1 MLIDD
6 NELDNFVNKKLLENE
21 HFAEHVLVQS
31 SGNNALDYLKSH
43 ANNAAEIPEIIFL
56 DIMMPDLDGFGF
68 LIEFEKLNDEIKNK
82 SKVIMLSTS
91 ESFKDLNRANR
102 NKYVYKFLNKPLN
115 KPVLDALN
123 VWFSINELRIYE
135 STVLGNFRFD
145 SLKTK
150 PITLNFQ
157 SEDHTKSINAIVPPS
172 SYYQITKSS
181 NQNVCLMLLV
191 HINSNIRTNS

>member
-1 MLIDD
+1 MNSSSRYNTVMLIDD
-6 NELDNFVNKKLLENE
+6 NELDNFVNKKLIENE
-21 HFAEHVLVQS
+21 HFADNVLVQS

-68 LIEFEKLNDEIKNK
+68 LTEFEKLNDEIKNK

-123 VWFSINELRIYE
+123 V
-135 STVLGNFRFD
+135 
-145 SLKTK
+145 
-150 PITLNFQ
+150 
-157 SEDHTKSINAIVPPS
+157 
-172 SYYQITKSS
+172 
-181 NQNVCLMLLV
+181 
-191 HINSNIRTNS
+191 